1 MTTDDNQSRR
11 LEAALLALTQS
22 VQVLIEE
29 TRTTNTNI
37 NSLVEHLYTR
47 RDVVANDVLDI
58 KEDLYQLK
66 EIARQ
71 QSQTTDRYAISA
83 QLQAESV
90 KTQAENIRLLIEMV
104 NRKQA

>member
-11 LEAALLALTQS
+11 LEAALLASTQS
-22 VQVLIEE
+22 VQMLIEE
-29 TRTTNTNI
+29 TRTTNI
-37 NSLVEHLYTR
+37 NSLAEHLYTR

-58 KEDLYQLK
+58 KEDLHQLK